1 MKLISLQENLKK
13 GLTLVS
19 HVTSKNI
26 NLPILNNVLI
36 KASKNKIEL
45 ISTNLEIGIIH
56 QIRGKVE
63 IEGSFTVDAKVINDY
78 VSLLPNDK
86 VKIEE
91 KDGELKLECN
101 NYKTKI
107 KGESATEFP
116 LIPTI
121 NKESGVLC
129 PVLDFKKALNSVA
142 FAISNNESRP
152 ELAGVLF
159 VFNKNKLTL
168 VATDSYRLAER
179 EVIVTSNAKI
189 DEDLKIIVPSKTIQ
203 ELARILSGFGD
214 SFSEEEE
221 IKNIEIYL
229 SDNQILFSL
238 GQTDLISR
246 LISGNYPDYKQI
258 IPSNI
263 KTKVL
268 VDRSEILRAVKAS
281 AIFAKAGINDVALE
295 FKSSG
300 TIISASSG
308 LSGESRIELESDNTG
323 EQGEIIINYKYLV
336 DGLNNINSEKVKI
349 ELVNSASPFLL
360 RPEPV
365 EPYLYI
371 VMPIRQ

>member
-1 MKLISLQENLKK
+1 MKLISLQENLKR

-19 HVTSKNI
+19 HITSKNI

-63 IEGSFTVDAKVINDY
+63 TEGSFTVDARVINDY
-78 VSLLPNDK
+78 VGLLPNDK

-91 KDGELKLECN
+91 KGGELKLECN

-107 KGESATEFP
+107 KGEAATEFP

-121 NKESGVLC
+121 NKDNGFLC
-129 PVLDFKKALNSVA
+129 PVYDFRKALGSVS
-142 FAISNNESRP
+142 FAILNNESRP
-152 ELAGVLF
+152 ELSGVLF
-159 VFNKNKLTL
+159 IFNKNKLTL

-179 EVIVTSNAKI
+179 EISVNSNIKT
-189 DEDLKIIVPSKTIQ
+189 EDDIKIIVPSKTIQ
-203 ELARILSGFGD
+203 ELGRILVGLGD
-214 SFSEEEE
+214 GLSEDEEV
-221 IKNIEIYL
+221 KNIEIYL

-258 IPSNI
+258 IPNNI
-263 KTKVL
+263 KTEVL
-268 VDRSEILRAVKAS
+268 IDRSEMLRAVKAS
-281 AIFAKAGINDVALE
+281 AIFSKAGINDVALE

-308 LSGESRIELESDNTG
+308 ISGESRIELESDNKG
-323 EQGEIIINYKYLV
+323 DLSEIIINYKYLV
-336 DGLNNINSEKVKI
+336 DGLTNINSEKVKI
-349 ELVNSASPFLL
+349 ELVNNASPFIL
-360 RPEPV
+360 RPEPK